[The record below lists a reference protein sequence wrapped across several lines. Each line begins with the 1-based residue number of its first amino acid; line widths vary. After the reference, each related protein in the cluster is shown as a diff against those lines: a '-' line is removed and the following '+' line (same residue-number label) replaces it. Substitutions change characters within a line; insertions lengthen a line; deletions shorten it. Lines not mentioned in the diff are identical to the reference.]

1 MSQGARRVQ
10 DAVLEMYLASALEPE
25 ARARVE
31 EELASSEADRERLAE
46 LRADSAAFL
55 LRQPPAAFAARVEP
69 EPRKERRRRWG
80 VLLGAA
86 LATSAVAVFGGV
98 LLRPVVE
105 TPEPE
110 YTAKGSLVLGVYR
123 NQAGRGVP
131 VGPGETL
138 GEGESIQF
146 EVKAGASGY
155 VAVLSRDGAGRV
167 TVYYPYGGDAAV
179 AYTPGQTLL
188 PGAIELDGTPGTE
201 ALYALFSPEPF
212 ALGAAVK
219 ALESGAPLEPA
230 LPGSVRVAR
239 ALLTKRP

>member
-1 MSQGARRVQ
+1 MSQGGRRIQ

-25 ARARVE
+25 ARARVD

-55 LRQPPAAFAARVEP
+55 LRQPPAAFAARLEP
-69 EPRKERRRRWG
+69 EPRKERRRWR

-86 LATSAVAVFGGV
+86 LAMSAAAVFGGV
-98 LLRPVVE
+98 MLRPVVE
-105 TPEPE
+105 APGPE
-110 YTAKGSLVLGVYR
+110 YAAKGSLVLGVYR
-123 NQAGRGVP
+123 NQAGGGVP

-146 EVKAGASGY
+146 DVKADASGY

-179 AYTPGQTLL
+179 AYVPGRSLL

-212 ALGAAVK
+212 TLGAAVK

-230 LPGSVRVAR
+230 LPQSVRVAR
-239 ALLTKRP
+239 TQLTKRP